1 MAKVSWMWK
10 GKRYSGTLIRETKT
24 HKFARTKNGKIME
37 LSAACGS
44 PIIDKKPNTP
54 KIDALIEK
62 FVADYNHN
70 MSVMVEEANK
80 LAEEE

>member
-1 MAKVSWMWK
+1 MAKIK
-10 GKRYSGTLIRETKT
+10 QQ
-24 HKFARTKNGKIME
+24 KNSFVKPEDLKLWAME